1 MAQRFTL
8 DEIRTRTYKDRDA
21 WWTVWLVDPLASR
34 LVWLVAPVKWITPNL
49 LTMGAFLLGFVAAYC
64 FVQGDYPWLIAGAVV
79 FHISFVLD
87 CMDGKIARLKGTGSV
102 FGAWLDYVFDRLRV
116 VTCAVALMGGQYL
129 ETDNFVYVWLAG
141 VVIFLDMFRYLNAL
155 QMGKVKNDMR
165 RRLEAARGENSG
177 SPMFVEE
184 TGAQQPVGVATS
196 VATAIDS
203 KGEERPVVDVYGD
216 FRAKLG
222 PLVKVRNALAR
233 NRIRA
238 HIFSGIEFQM
248 FIFILGPITNQIM
261 FFTVLSAVGLAAFE
275 LLLIYKLYSATKV
288 YARELAKIG
297 ASEAEAEAAAVATG
311 ALPAEGEEE
320 DELAPQRITV

>member
-8 DEIRTRTYKDRDA
+8 DEIRARTYKDRDA

-34 LVWLVAPVKWITPNL
+34 LVWLVAPVRWITPNL

-64 FVQGDYPWLIAGAVV
+64 FLQGDYPWLVAGAVI

-116 VTCAVALMGGQYL
+116 VTCAVALMVGQYNR
-129 ETDNFVYVWLAG
+129 TDDELYVWLAG

-155 QMGKVKNDMR
+155 QMGKVKTDMR
-165 RRLEAARGENSG
+165 RNLEAARGEG
-177 SPMFVEE
+177 PDRPVFVEE
-184 TGAQQPVGVATS
+184 TSAAQPVGATTAA
-196 VATAIDS
+196 ATAADGS
-203 KGEERPVVDVYGD
+203 APVVDVYGD

-222 PLVKVRNALAR
+222 PLMKVRNSLAR
-233 NRIRA
+233 QRIRA
-238 HIFSGIEFQM
+238 HLFSGIEFQM
-248 FIFILGPITNQIM
+248 FVFILGPLTNQVV
-261 FFTVLSAVGLAAFE
+261 FFTVLSAVLLAAFE

-288 YARELAKIG
+288 YGRELAKIG
-297 ASEAEAEAAAVATG
+297 ASEAEAEAAAVAAG
-311 ALPAEGEEE
+311 APGGDEDD
-320 DELAPQRITV
+320 DELAPQRISA

>member
-34 LVWLVAPVKWITPNL
+34 LVWLVAPVRWITPNL

-64 FVQGDYPWLIAGAVV
+64 FLQGDYPWLVAGAVV

-116 VTCAVALMGGQYL
+116 VTCAVALMVGQYAR
-129 ETDNFVYVWLAG
+129 TDNVIYLWLAG

-155 QMGKVKNDMR
+155 QMGKVKQDMR
-165 RRLEAARGENSG
+165 RNLEAARGEG
-177 SPMFVEE
+177 PDRPVFVEE
-184 TGAQQPVGVATS
+184 TSAQQPLGPAGPVAGGP
-196 VATAIDS
+196 AEAA
-203 KGEERPVVDVYGD
+203 PVVDVYGE
-216 FRAKLG
+216 FRAKMG
-222 PLVKVRNALAR
+222 PLMRVRNSLAR
-233 NRIRA
+233 QRIRA
-238 HIFSGIEFQM
+238 HLFSGIEFQM
-248 FIFILGPITNQIM
+248 FIFILGPLTNQII
-261 FFTVLSAVGLAAFE
+261 FFTVLSAVLLGGFE

-288 YARELAKIG
+288 YTRELAKIG
-297 ASEAEAEAAAVATG
+297 ASEADAQAAAVAAG
-311 ALPAEGEEE
+311 APAGDEDD
-320 DELAPQRITV
+320 DELSGQRISA